1 MMNKIG
7 RYLYECVLAAPLSVA
22 VLLFC
27 YGDIGLKE
35 PTVGVCLYAVFYCA
49 ACAFLLYL
57 KGKDRLIA
65 AGAVVVL
72 LGLPAAYGLLTGSSA
87 FFETRLHI
95 WLIPAISALCF
106 LLGLLCKELRAVRY
120 IGAVGILGF
129 LVFCLFFDY
138 YCSKLCVMLLLTVL
152 ILLIADETQV
162 LWRKSGRTDH
172 DLHLTYVAPF
182 VYVWLLFCMLFPIS
196 EKPYTWNLAR
206 AIWSK
211 INDIG
216 ISLSQWAD
224 RKNDD
229 FDSYLP
235 GFSESSRVHGGN
247 LRDDSKVLLVVEPVM
262 GTPISVRLAGEVCD
276 TFDDME
282 WVNTAEENSYELEF
296 DVLETNLAM
305 RQVPRYPDY
314 MQSVEI
320 RVTYREFTSKHMFLP
335 DKAFIPSGKLAD
347 LEISAKGRTVLFE
360 KKKGLNDSYE
370 VEGYRL
376 NLLHNAFS
384 EFVNN
389 AKEVTAEDWASIARR
404 YDVPEYVKSYNNF
417 LNYRANLR
425 ARYLKSFTL
434 SDTAAAFVNEAVGD
448 AVTPY
453 DRMMRIGK
461 ALNSFA
467 YTTSPGKFPKT
478 VTDASGFLDYFL
490 TEQRGYCTHFATA
503 MVLLAWSEG
512 LPARYVHGF
521 SVNLSGRDPVDV
533 TADQA
538 HAWCEIY
545 FENVGWLPFDVTPG
559 FNYDGYWAMSDEK
572 DDHGVDTPVK
582 VTPAPTFVPAQP
594 EEKTPVPVLKILLLV
609 LLAIAAL
616 ITFTAIVLLSD
627 RAVTL
632 RRFARLSDRDKA
644 PALYRRNQRILS
656 YLNLGIRKEETLT
669 EYGKRISESVPYLA
683 TAWIPFYEEF
693 LYGTPSDM
701 AFLIKTLETANKTLL
716 KEFKEKNPKRY
727 RLCALG
733 NRLIR

>member
-1 MMNKIG
+1 MSKIG
-7 RYLYECVLAAPLSVA
+7 RYLYECVLAIPLSVA

-27 YGDIGLKE
+27 YPDIGLKE
-35 PTVGVCLYAVFYCA
+35 PGATACIYAVFYCG
-49 ACAFLLYL
+49 ACAFLVYL

-65 AGAVVVL
+65 AGVVVVL
-72 LGLPAAYGLLTGSSA
+72 LGLPAAYGLLTGNKA
-87 FFETRLHI
+87 FFGTHMYI

-106 LLGLLCKELRAVRY
+106 ILGLLCKKLRFIRY
-120 IGAVGILGF
+120 LAAVGILAF

-138 YCSKLCVMLLLTVL
+138 YVTKLNVMLFLTVL
-152 ILLIADETQV
+152 ILIIADETQI

-196 EKPYTWNLAR
+196 EKPYTWNLVR
-206 AIWSK
+206 AIWNK
-211 INDIG
+211 VNDIG

-247 LRDDSKVLLVVEPVM
+247 LRDDSKILLVVEPVM
-262 GTPISVRLAGEVCD
+262 GTPLSVRLAGEVCD
-276 TFDDME
+276 TFDDLE
-282 WVNTAEENSYELEF
+282 WSNSAEENTYELEF
-296 DVLETNLAM
+296 DALETNLAM
-305 RQVPRYPDY
+305 EQVPRYADY
-314 MQSVEI
+314 MQAVEL
-320 RVTYREFTSKHMFLP
+320 RVTFREFTSKHMFLP
-335 DKAFIPSGKLAD
+335 DKAFIPSSSLPDLAV
-347 LEISAKGRTVLFE
+347 SAKGRTLLFE
-360 KKKGLNDSYE
+360 KKKGLNDEY
-370 VEGYRL
+370 VVTGYRL

-384 EFVNN
+384 DFVNS
-389 AKEVTAEDWASIARR
+389 AEEITEERWGWITRR
-404 YDVPEYVKSYNNF
+404 YDVPVYVSSYENF
-417 LNYRANLR
+417 LNYRTSLR
-425 ARYLKSFTL
+425 SRYLKSFTL
-434 SDTAAAFVNEAVGD
+434 SAEAAAFVNEAVGD

-453 DRMMRIGK
+453 DRMRRIGS
-461 ALNSFA
+461 ALGTFA
-467 YTTSPGKFPKT
+467 YTTSPGKFPKS

-490 TEQRGYCTHFATA
+490 SARQGYCTHFATA

-521 SVNLSGRDPVDV
+521 SVTMSGREPVNV
-533 TADQA
+533 SANQA

-559 FNYDGYWAMSDEK
+559 FNFDAYWTMSGEK
-572 DDHGVDTPVK
+572 NDHGVDMPVK
-582 VTPAPTFVPAQP
+582 LTPAPTFVPAPQ

-609 LLAIAAL
+609 LLAAAAL
-616 ITFTAIVLLSD
+616 ITFTVIVLLSD
-627 RAVTL
+627 RAITL
-632 RRFARLSDRDKA
+632 RRFARLSETDKA

-656 YLNLGIRKEETLT
+656 YLGLGIQKEETLT
-669 EYGKRISESVPYLA
+669 EYQKRITGSVPYLA

-701 AFLIKTLETANKTLL
+701 AFLIKTLEAANKALL